1 MSYALEVLSPK
12 YRVSVLFYNPNIMP
26 RDEFDKRSAEFSK
39 LFAAAHYPNH
49 VEFQLYRHDRESF
62 AETAERYQNEPEGG
76 RRCRECFYI
85 RLEKTAS
92 LAKSQKH
99 DYFATALTVS
109 PHKNAAL
116 INDIGSEVSQ
126 RHQIE
131 YIASD
136 FKKQNGYKRSVE
148 LSKLY
153 GLYRQNYCGC
163 WPHFAKKGEG
173 V

>member
-1 MSYALEVLSPK
+1 MPK
-12 YRVSVLFYNPNIMP
+12 E
-26 RDEFDKRSAEFSK
+26 EFDKRSVEFSK
-39 LFAAAHYPNH
+39 LLTATHYPNR
-49 VEFQLYRHDRESF
+49 VDAQIYRHDHESF

-76 RRCRECFYI
+76 SRCRECFYI

-99 DYFATALTVS
+99 DCFATALTVS
-109 PHKNAAL
+109 PHKNAAF
-116 INDIGSEVSQ
+116 INEIGSEVS
-126 RHQIE
+126 RRYQIE

-136 FKKQNGYKRSVE
+136 FKKQNGYNRSVE

-163 WPHFAKKGEG
+163 RPHFAKKEG
-173 V
+173 M